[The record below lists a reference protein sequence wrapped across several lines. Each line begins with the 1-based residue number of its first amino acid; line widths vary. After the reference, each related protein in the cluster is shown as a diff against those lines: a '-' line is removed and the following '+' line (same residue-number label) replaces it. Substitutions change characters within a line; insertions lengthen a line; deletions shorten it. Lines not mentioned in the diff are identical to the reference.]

1 MDNLATDL
9 KLKLHEDRV
18 VKIFETMERIDMLIA
33 MKYLPHLLN
42 LYGGDIQWE
51 INAALKKELE

>member
-18 VKIFETMERIDMLIA
+18 VKLFEGMERIDMLIA

>member
-1 MDNLATDL
+1 MDNLAADL
-9 KLKLHEDRV
+9 KLKLHEDHV